1 MDGIIL
7 VDKPAG
13 ISSAEVVR
21 RIKSRVKPSRVGHLG
36 TLDPIATG
44 LLPILVGEATK
55 LAPFIEG
62 GEKEYE
68 GVIRLGAETDTLDRE
83 GKVVRSAEIPPLDQ
97 ARLDEVAWQF
107 TGKIT
112 QTPPVFS
119 AIKRAGV
126 PLYRL
131 ARRGGEVEPPAPR
144 AIIVRELRISAEHSD
159 SLRFHIVCTPG
170 TYLRSL
176 ARDVATALETAGH
189 LFELRRLRSG
199 TFTIDRAHQLDDVL
213 VALDCDTVLKI
224 IGLRE
229 SLPDIPEVFIDGPQ
243 ERRLRNGDSRVLDGT
258 VAGGWPFYKVVAQ
271 EGRLIAIAKPTT
283 PTTAVILRVLQ
294 PQTSR
299 VSM

>member
-1 MDGIIL
+1 MDGVIL

-21 RIKSRVKPSRVGHLG
+21 RIKSRVRPSRVGHLG

-55 LAPFIEG
+55 LAAFIEG
-62 GEKEYE
+62 GDKEYE
-68 GVIRLGAETDTLDRE
+68 GVIRLGAETDTQDRE
-83 GKVVRSAEIPPLDQ
+83 GSVVRSAEIPQLDQ
-97 ARLDEVAWQF
+97 GRLDEVAWQF

-131 ARRGGEVEPPAPR
+131 ARKGVDVEPPAPR
-144 AIIVRELRISAEHSD
+144 EIVVREVRLMAEGAD

-176 ARDVATALETAGH
+176 ARDIAIALGTAGH
-189 LFELRRLRSG
+189 LFALRRLRSG
-199 TFTIDRAHQLDDVL
+199 NFDVSRAHQLDDVL
-213 VALDCDTVLKI
+213 VALDCDTPLKV

-229 SLPDIPEVFIDGPQ
+229 SLPDTPEIFIDNAA
-243 ERRLRNGDSRVLDGT
+243 ERRLRNGDARVLDGN
-258 VAGGWPFYKVVAQ
+258 VPSGWSFYKVVSSD
-271 EGRLIAIAKPTT
+271 GRLMAIAKPTT
-283 PTTAVILRVLQ
+283 PNTAVILRVIAA
-294 PQTSR
+294 
-299 VSM
+299 